1 MDSFVLKTLL
11 SFIVGGVWIAGTTWM
26 AERFGTRAGGFIGG
40 LPSTIVVSLFFIAWL
55 ESPEHARAATGI
67 IPYALSS
74 NLLFLA
80 GYAALAVRGA
90 APGLGAALGLWAVLQ
105 FGFIRL
111 DPTNFGWGLAFNM
124 AVLVLSHVFV
134 TRALGVRGLPAL
146 AAGRDSRKLAVRTIL
161 GGGTVALAV
170 LMSRLS
176 GPLLGG
182 IFSVFPAAAL
192 STLWFSYRAG
202 GLEFSRSLVPA
213 FMLSMT
219 ININVY
225 TIAYRQLV
233 VDVPLALAILLS
245 YLAAMASAFVL
256 WRLTSY
262 RPATVVQPGR

>member
-1 MDSFVLKTLL
+1 MDSFFLKTLL
-11 SFIVGGVWIAGTTWM
+11 SFIVGGLWIAGTTRM
-26 AERFGTRAGGFIGG
+26 AERFGTRVGGFIGG
-40 LPSTIVVSLFFIAWL
+40 LPSTIVVSLFFITWL

-74 NLLFLA
+74 NLVFLA
-80 GYAALAVRGA
+80 GYAALAVRNA
-90 APGLGAALGLWAVLQ
+90 VLGLGGALGLWAVLQ
-105 FGFIRL
+105 LGLLLL
-111 DPTNFGWGLAFNM
+111 DPTNFGWGLALNLAALM
-124 AVLVLSHVFV
+124 LSYAFV
-134 TRALGVRGLPAL
+134 TRVLGVHGLPAL
-146 AAGRDSRKLAVRTIL
+146 AVGRDSWKLAVRAVL
-161 GGGTVALAV
+161 GGGTVVFAV

-219 ININVY
+219 VNISVF
-225 TIAYRQLV
+225 TIVYRQLV
-233 VDVPLALAILLS
+233 VDVPLASAILLS
-245 YLAAMASAFVL
+245 YLAAMVSAFVL

-262 RPATVVQPGR
+262 RPATVVQPRR